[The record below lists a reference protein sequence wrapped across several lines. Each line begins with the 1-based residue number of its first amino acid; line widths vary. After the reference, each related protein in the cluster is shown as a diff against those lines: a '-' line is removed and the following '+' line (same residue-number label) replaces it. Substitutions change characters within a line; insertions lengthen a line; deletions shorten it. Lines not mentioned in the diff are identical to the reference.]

1 MDYNTLTI
9 TEINEALNALQIAEK
24 SYIITSADAD
34 KKRDL
39 LMTAKEKKILET
51 YPIRIWQASNGT
63 WKAHI
68 PDKTKDRG
76 RRTIQGETK
85 QNLDKNIIADYLK
98 SCDERLLFKNY
109 YPHWLINCKAK
120 RVKAGTIDRNH
131 SDYLKFIEG
140 SSIDSMMITEIT
152 TYQIKDFLND
162 IINEHHLTRRAL
174 NNLKSIF
181 TGLFQD
187 AFDAKDIPSN
197 PMIGLRIE
205 NTNIRTET
213 PKTAETEVFD
223 KEDFSKLI
231 DYMYEHYLEY
241 QPLLTLS
248 ILLNF
253 QLGLRV
259 GELCTLKKS
268 DVHFNTKEILIDRTE
283 RSYRPCEL
291 VDGKII
297 RHKTI
302 RIVAEGD
309 TKCKSNRTLSL
320 TDESVS
326 ILKECFELHK
336 MMNINSEFLFINSKE
351 KHVPRER
358 YNEILEYYCKKVGIN
373 VKSIHKTRKTTLTRL
388 FEGGMSL
395 EEVLGISGHR
405 DKNTLLKHYIFTMNK
420 KETKKERVSEA
431 LSTGHFI
438 TKKVESTQVN
448 PT

>member
-1 MDYNTLTI
+1 MDYSKLTI
-9 TEINEALNALQIAEK
+9 EEINKALNALQIAEK
-24 SYIITSADAD
+24 SYIMTSTDAD
-34 KKRDL
+34 KQRDL

-51 YPIRIWQASNGT
+51 YPIRVWQATNGK

-120 RVKAGTIDRNH
+120 RVKGGTIDRNH
-131 SDYLKFIEG
+131 SDYLRFIEG

-152 TYQIKDFLND
+152 TYHIKDFLND

-205 NTNIRTET
+205 NTNIRTEK

-223 KEDFSKLI
+223 DEDFSKLI
-231 DYMYEHYLEY
+231 GYMYEHYLEY

-291 VDGKII
+291 VDGKIV
-297 RHKTI
+297 RHKTVH
-302 RIVAEGD
+302 IVAEGD
-309 TKCKSNRTLSL
+309 TKCGSNRTLSL
-320 TDESVS
+320 TNESVS

-358 YNEILEYYCKKVGIN
+358 YNEILEYYCKKVFIDK
-373 VKSIHKTRKTTLTRL
+373 KSIHKTRKTTLTRL
-388 FEGGMSL
+388 FEAGLSL
-395 EEVLGISGHR
+395 EEVMEISGHR